1 MFANK
6 LNMCIFAFVNTILKP
21 NIMKKIFLVFALF
34 IASMSGAMAFEFD
47 GINLNDTYHK
57 VSQEISKRG
66 YVYDEQRN
74 CLKGDCFG
82 TEIYLSINYQDV
94 SESGYVGQL
103 IVEVP
108 IKNARYAVDH
118 MSALLNVIYHQISS
132 ADNTVT
138 YNVDPDGTTMVLS
151 QKGGS
156 VFLTYNTPH
165 YKPAK

>member
-1 MFANK
+1 
-6 LNMCIFAFVNTILKP
+6 
-21 NIMKKIFLVFALF
+21 MKKIFLVFALF
-34 IASMSGAMAFEFD
+34 IASFSGAMAFEFD

-74 CLKGDCFG
+74 CLKGNCQG
-82 TEIYLSINYQDV
+82 TEIYLTINYQDV
-94 SESGYVGQL
+94 TDAGYVGQL

-108 IKNARYAVDH
+108 IKNTKYAVEH
-118 MSALLNVIYHQISS
+118 MAALLNVIYHQISRT
-132 ADNTVT
+132 DNTVT
-138 YNVDPDGTTMVLS
+138 YDVDPDGTTMVVS

-165 YKPAK
+165 YKKAK